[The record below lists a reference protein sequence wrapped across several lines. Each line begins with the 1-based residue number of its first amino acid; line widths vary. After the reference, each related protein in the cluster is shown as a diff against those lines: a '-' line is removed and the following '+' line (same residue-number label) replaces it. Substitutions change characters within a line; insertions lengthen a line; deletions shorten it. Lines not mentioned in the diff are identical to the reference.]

1 MSGLDLFAGTYA
13 RGGAARAVT
22 AEAWVR
28 AMVDAEAAL
37 AAACVVE
44 GLIAPQAGEA
54 ILRALQQGPLDVE
67 AIAAE
72 AGENATPVIPL
83 VGQLRQRVGVESA
96 EFAAAVHLGATSQ
109 DIVDTAA
116 MLLAKRAL
124 DPILTDTRAAV
135 TVAAQLAF
143 THRTTPMAGRTLL
156 QQALP
161 TSFGLVAAGWLVAL
175 ERAAAELE
183 HVRDRVLAV
192 QMGGPVGTRAPQVA
206 ARVAGTLGLA
216 EPVLPWHTD
225 RTRVAQLAAG
235 LGALAGA
242 AAKVARDVSL
252 LAQTEVGEVR
262 EGAAN
267 RGGSSAMA
275 HKHNPVA
282 AVSVIACARRVPG
295 LVSTLFS
302 VMEQEHQRAAGAW
315 QSEWGT
321 LTDLL
326 TLTGSA
332 AAWLADL
339 LENLQVDTGRMRA
352 NLALL
357 AEAGV
362 NEATNPE
369 QHLGGAAE
377 LIDRALAEVKR

>member
-1 MSGLDLFAGTYA
+1 VSGPDLFAGTYA

-44 GLIAPQAGEA
+44 GLIPPQAGEA
-54 ILRALQQGPLDVE
+54 ILGALQQGPLDVE
-67 AIAAE
+67 AIAAA
-72 AGENATPVIPL
+72 AGDNATPVIPL
-83 VGQLRQRVGVESA
+83 VGQLRLRVGA
-96 EFAAAVHLGATSQ
+96 EFSDAVHLGATSQ

-116 MLLAKRAL
+116 MLVAKRAL

-143 THRTTPMAGRTLL
+143 THRSTPIAGRTLL

-175 ERAAAELE
+175 ERATAELE

-192 QMGGPVGTRAPQVA
+192 QMGGPVGNRSPQVA
-206 ARVAGTLGLA
+206 GRVAATLGLA

-225 RTRVAQLAAG
+225 RTRVVQLAAG

-262 EGAAN
+262 EGVAG

-275 HKHNPVA
+275 HKRNPVA

-295 LVSTLFS
+295 LVATLFS
-302 VMEQEHQRAAGAW
+302 AMEQEHQRAAGAW

-332 AAWLADL
+332 VAWLADL

-352 NLALL
+352 NLAML

-362 NEATNPE
+362 DDAANPE
-369 QHLGGAAE
+369 QHLAGAAE
-377 LIDRALAEVKR
+377 LIDRALAEVRR

>member
-1 MSGLDLFAGTYA
+1 VSGPDLFAGTYA
-13 RGGAARAVT
+13 RGAAARAVT

-44 GLIAPQAGEA
+44 GLIPPQAGEA
-54 ILRALQQGPLDVE
+54 ILGALQQGPLDVE
-67 AIAAE
+67 AIAAA
-72 AGENATPVIPL
+72 AGDNATPVIPL
-83 VGQLRQRVGVESA
+83 VGQLRLRVGA
-96 EFAAAVHLGATSQ
+96 EFSDAVHLGATSQ

-116 MLLAKRAL
+116 MLVAKRAL

-143 THRTTPMAGRTLL
+143 THRSTPIAGRTLL

-175 ERAAAELE
+175 ERATAELE

-192 QMGGPVGTRAPQVA
+192 QMGGPVGNRSPQVA
-206 ARVAGTLGLA
+206 GRVAATLGLA

-225 RTRVAQLAAG
+225 RTRVVQLAAG

-262 EGAAN
+262 EGVAG

-275 HKHNPVA
+275 HKRNPVA

-295 LVSTLFS
+295 LVATLFS
-302 VMEQEHQRAAGAW
+302 AMEQEHQRAAGAW

-332 AAWLADL
+332 VAWLADL

-352 NLALL
+352 NLAML

-362 NEATNPE
+362 DDAANPE
-369 QHLGGAAE
+369 QHLAGAAE
-377 LIDRALAEVKR
+377 LIDRALAEVRR

>member
-1 MSGLDLFAGTYA
+1 VAGPDLFAGTYA

-44 GLIAPQAGEA
+44 GLIPPQAGEA
-54 ILRALQQGPLDVE
+54 ILRALQAGPLDVD
-67 AIAAE
+67 AIATD

-83 VGQLRQRVGVESA
+83 VRELRVRVGP
-96 EFAAAVHLGATSQ
+96 EFADAVHLGATSQ

-116 MLLAKRAL
+116 MLVAKRAL

-135 TVAAQLAF
+135 TAAARLAF
-143 THRTTPMAGRTLL
+143 THRGTPIAGRTLL

-183 HVRDRVLAV
+183 HVRERVLAV
-192 QMGGPVGTRAPQVA
+192 QMGGPVGNRAPQVA

-242 AAKVARDVSL
+242 SAKVARDVSL
-252 LAQTEVGEVR
+252 LTQTEVGEVR
-262 EGAAN
+262 EGAEG
-267 RGGSSAMA
+267 RGSSSAMA

-295 LVSTLFS
+295 LVATLFS
-302 VMEQEHQRAAGAW
+302 AMEQEHQRAAGAW
-315 QSEWGT
+315 QSEWGA

-339 LENLQVDTGRMRA
+339 LENLQVDTGRMRE

-357 AEAGV
+357 AESGV
-362 NEATNPE
+362 SEAANPE
-369 QHLGGAAE
+369 QQLAGAAE